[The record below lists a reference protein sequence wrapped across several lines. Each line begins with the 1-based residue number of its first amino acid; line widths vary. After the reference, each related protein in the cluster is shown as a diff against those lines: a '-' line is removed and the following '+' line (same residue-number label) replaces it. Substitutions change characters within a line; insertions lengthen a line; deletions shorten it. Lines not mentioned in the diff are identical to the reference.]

1 MTSNEAGSLPAT
13 WIQSSVVD
21 VATLIRG
28 VTYKKEESRSEPE
41 NGYVP
46 ILRATNITGSSLG
59 FDDLVYVPA
68 RCISAEQLLMEGDVV
83 VASSSGSKEVV
94 GKSGQ
99 LLGRSWYG
107 SFGAFC
113 TVLRPDVELNAR
125 YFGFYFQSPD
135 YRKVIS
141 DISAGS
147 NINNIKSSDFANHL
161 IPVAPRSEQ
170 TRIVAKLEELLSD
183 LDAGVAELKAAQKKL
198 AQYRQSLLKAA
209 VEGAL
214 TAPWRA
220 AQAKQKAATETGAQ
234 LLARILSERRKRWEA
249 KQLAHFAE
257 QGKTPPKGWQSKYP
271 KPVAPDT
278 TDLPELPQGWVWASL
293 DMLGEIASGV
303 AKGTKR
309 DADVQVRPYLE
320 TYDSKLRNGEDPG
333 LKRLFYAMPVHS
345 QFVLLAF
352 LIQQSDVVRKFL
364 DEHLGLDPDEGIESV
379 LFVLRQPPW
388 KSKATDGDP
397 RFWNAR
403 GVVRDFLSHLYDIAL
418 APLDISR
425 RVSTSIWNKETLQF
439 KYLYVKDIA
448 ALRRLVG
455 KQAPAHFFRDLESTH
470 VSELIEEVRIRVRLK
485 KNNGSVTFRELSEG
499 EQQLLTVLGLLRF
512 TAEDESLFLLDE
524 PDTHL
529 NPRWSVDYISYL
541 KQFIASGTKQE
552 ETSHI
557 LLTTHNPLA
566 IAELDREQ
574 VQILRMTKQD
584 DQRRIVACYP
594 EMAPRG
600 MGYAAIVT
608 SDMFGIAS
616 SLDQPTQELLEAQRA
631 FAAKERLTVD
641 EQRELDSINA
651 QLDRLGFRFF
661 HPDDEYS
668 RYLRLRNDLLVQ
680 KFETAQPAELAK
692 QVVQMPRTEREV
704 LAKRLIAE
712 LLADEPNSGEGT
724 AS

>member
-1 MTSNEAGSLPAT
+1 MRLDKLTIGSAKDSPTHQFKNLKNVTIDFDQDHWVTVVIGWNGTGKSNVLEALAIIFRDLIAKKRKPAFAFQLAYRMGAGENLQH
-13 WIQSSVVD
+13 IHID
-21 VATLIRG
+21 ADPDRE
-28 VTYKKEESRSEPE
+28 KEPFK
-41 NGYVP
+41 
-46 ILRATNITGSSLG
+46 IH
-59 FDDLVYVPA
+59 
-68 RCISAEQLLMEGDVV
+68 
-83 VASSSGSKEVV
+83 VASDAQARGEGTLTPFIEGEAPVSALR
-94 GKSGQ
+94 GKTIK
-99 LLGRSWYG
+99 LT
-107 SFGAFC
+107 AF
-113 TVLRPDVELNAR
+113 LNADDEYQPR
-125 YFGFYFQSPD
+125 YVFSYYSGE
-135 YRKVIS
+135 
-141 DISAGS
+141 
-147 NINNIKSSDFANHL
+147 SSRMHEVF
-161 IPVAPRSEQ
+161 
-170 TRIVAKLEELLSD
+170 
-183 LDAGVAELKAAQKKL
+183 
-198 AQYRQSLLKAA
+198 
-209 VEGAL
+209 
-214 TAPWRA
+214 
-220 AQAKQKAATETGAQ
+220 
-234 LLARILSERRKRWEA
+234 
-249 KQLAHFAE
+249 
-257 QGKTPPKGWQSKYP
+257 
-271 KPVAPDT
+271 
-278 TDLPELPQGWVWASL
+278 
-293 DMLGEIASGV
+293 
-303 AKGTKR
+303 
-309 DADVQVRPYLE
+309 RPYLE
-320 TYDSKLRNGEDPG
+320 NYDSKLRNGEDPG

-352 LIQQSDVVRKFL
+352 LIQQSDVVRAFL
-364 DEHLGLDPDEGIESV
+364 DDHLGLDPDEGIESV

-388 KSKATDGDP
+388 KSKAADGDP

-403 GVVRDFLSHLYDIAL
+403 GVVRDFLSRLYDIAL
-418 APLDISR
+418 APVEISR

-455 KQAPAHFFRDLESTH
+455 NQSPAQFFRDLESTY

-485 KNNGSVTFRELSEG
+485 KNDGSVTFRELSEG

-541 KQFIASGTKQE
+541 KQFIASGTKRE

-566 IAELDREQ
+566 VAELDREQ

-584 DQRRIVACYP
+584 GQRQIMACYP

-631 FAAKERLTVD
+631 FAAKERLTSD
-641 EQRELDSINA
+641 EQRQLDDINV

-680 KFETAQPAELAK
+680 QFETTQPTELAK
-692 QVVQMPRTEREV
+692 HVVQMPRTDREV

-712 LLADEPNSGEGT
+712 LLAEEPRRSEG
-724 AS
+724 ASS

>member
-1 MTSNEAGSLPAT
+1 MRLDKLTIGSAKDSPTHQFKNLKNVAIDFDQDHWVTVVIGWNGTGKSNVLEALAIVFRDLIGKKRTPAFAFQLAYRMGAGESLRHIHIDADPDRDKDPFT
-13 WIQSSVVD
+13 IH
-21 VATLIRG
+21 VATDTQARG
-28 VTYKKEESRSEPE
+28 EGTLTPFIEGEAPVSA
-41 NGYVP
+41 
-46 ILRATNITGSSLG
+46 LRCKAIKLT
-59 FDDLVYVPA
+59 
-68 RCISAEQLLMEGDVV
+68 
-83 VASSSGSKEVV
+83 
-94 GKSGQ
+94 
-99 LLGRSWYG
+99 
-107 SFGAFC
+107 AF
-113 TVLRPDVELNAR
+113 LNADNEYLPR
-125 YFGFYFQSPD
+125 YVFSYYSGESP
-135 YRKVIS
+135 RMHEV
-141 DISAGS
+141 
-147 NINNIKSSDFANHL
+147 F
-161 IPVAPRSEQ
+161 
-170 TRIVAKLEELLSD
+170 
-183 LDAGVAELKAAQKKL
+183 
-198 AQYRQSLLKAA
+198 
-209 VEGAL
+209 
-214 TAPWRA
+214 
-220 AQAKQKAATETGAQ
+220 
-234 LLARILSERRKRWEA
+234 
-249 KQLAHFAE
+249 
-257 QGKTPPKGWQSKYP
+257 
-271 KPVAPDT
+271 
-278 TDLPELPQGWVWASL
+278 
-293 DMLGEIASGV
+293 
-303 AKGTKR
+303 
-309 DADVQVRPYLE
+309 RPYLE
-320 TYDSKLRNGEDPG
+320 NYDSKLRNGEDPG

-352 LIQQSDVVRKFL
+352 LIQQSDVVRAFL
-364 DEHLGLDPDEGIESV
+364 DDHLGLDPDEGIESV

-388 KSKATDGDP
+388 KSKAADGDP

-403 GVVRDFLSHLYDIAL
+403 GVVRDFLSRLYDIAL
-418 APLDISR
+418 APVEISR

-455 KQAPAHFFRDLESTH
+455 NQSPAQFFRDLESTY

-485 KNNGSVTFRELSEG
+485 KNDGSVTFRELSEG

-541 KQFIASGTKQE
+541 KQFIASGTRQE

-574 VQILRMTKQD
+574 VQILRLSKND
-584 DQRRIVACYP
+584 GQRQIVACYP

-616 SLDQPTQELLEAQRA
+616 SLDLPTQELLEAQRA
-631 FAAKERLTVD
+631 FAAKERLTSD
-641 EQRELDSINA
+641 EQRQLDGINV

-680 KFETAQPAELAK
+680 QFETTQPKDLAK
-692 QVVQMPRTEREV
+692 HVVQMPRTDREV

-712 LLADEPNSGEGT
+712 LIAEEPRSSEG
-724 AS
+724 SSS

>member
-1 MTSNEAGSLPAT
+1 MRLDKLTIGSAKDSPTHQFKNL
-13 WIQSSVVD
+13 
-21 VATLIRG
+21 
-28 VTYKKEESRSEPE
+28 K
-41 NGYVP
+41 
-46 ILRATNITGSSLG
+46 NITID
-59 FDDLVYVPA
+59 FDQDHWVTVVIGWNGTGKSNVLEALAIIFRDLIGKRRTPA
-68 RCISAEQLLMEGDVV
+68 FAFQLAYRMGTGENLRHIQIDADPDREKEPFTIH
-83 VASSSGSKEVV
+83 VASDAQARGEGTLTPFIEGEAPVSALR
-94 GKSGQ
+94 GKAIK
-99 LLGRSWYG
+99 LT
-107 SFGAFC
+107 AF
-113 TVLRPDVELNAR
+113 LNADSEYLPR
-125 YFGFYFQSPD
+125 YVFSYYSGESP
-135 YRKVIS
+135 RMHEV
-141 DISAGS
+141 
-147 NINNIKSSDFANHL
+147 F
-161 IPVAPRSEQ
+161 
-170 TRIVAKLEELLSD
+170 
-183 LDAGVAELKAAQKKL
+183 
-198 AQYRQSLLKAA
+198 
-209 VEGAL
+209 
-214 TAPWRA
+214 
-220 AQAKQKAATETGAQ
+220 
-234 LLARILSERRKRWEA
+234 
-249 KQLAHFAE
+249 
-257 QGKTPPKGWQSKYP
+257 
-271 KPVAPDT
+271 
-278 TDLPELPQGWVWASL
+278 
-293 DMLGEIASGV
+293 
-303 AKGTKR
+303 
-309 DADVQVRPYLE
+309 RPYLKN
-320 TYDSKLRNGEDPG
+320 YDSKLRNGEDPG

-352 LIQQSDVVRKFL
+352 LIQQSDVVRAFL
-364 DEHLGLDPDEGIESV
+364 DDHLGLDPDEGIESV

-388 KSKATDGDP
+388 KSKAADGDP

-403 GVVRDFLSHLYDIAL
+403 GVVRDFLSRLYDIAL
-418 APLDISR
+418 APVEISR
-425 RVSTSIWNKETLQF
+425 RVSTLIRNNEKLQF

-455 KQAPAHFFRDLESTH
+455 NQSPAQFFRDLESTY

-485 KNNGSVTFRELSEG
+485 KNDGSVTFRELSEG

-566 IAELDREQ
+566 VAELDREQ

-584 DQRRIVACYP
+584 GQRQIVACYP

-631 FAAKERLTVD
+631 FAAKERLTSD
-641 EQRELDSINA
+641 EQRQLDGINV

-680 KFETAQPAELAK
+680 QFETTQPTELAK
-692 QVVQMPRTEREV
+692 HVVQMPRTDREV

-712 LLADEPNSGEGT
+712 LLAEEPRRSEG
-724 AS
+724 ASS